1 MKNIS
6 NYSIVLIGFSY
17 TFLIINKIA
26 FGITIGLGILVLLNK
41 YKSIILKE
49 SKILVKKINKF
60 TIFLFS
66 FFILSFSFSTV
77 NSIEIYRSLQVL
89 IYLILFMTLSL
100 LIYIIF
106 HRKKTELDLLLKALS
121 VSTLFNSILI
131 FIYNIT
137 NYNSG
142 ELVMFKGY
150 MNIISLITI
159 LNLYFFRSKLN
170 FISTILLVPN
180 VLMTGSASSIL
191 GILFGTIFCT
201 VYLFFRRY
209 VNSLVVKNFLIF
221 FSFAALIV
229 SSNIFLKNLPNKFDI
244 NSMTNFEFKI
254 PINLIDVHRQ
264 IIWGFTINKF
274 HEKPLFGYGPDSS
287 NFIDG
292 SQKDI
297 GIQMTGDMNF
307 IPSHPHNFFFE
318 LLLET
323 GLVGTIIFII
333 VLIYTN
339 FRVYKINSSESFTI
353 FLIFF
358 NAYFWGSSLVNFSFW
373 LGWWQGSYYLLL
385 GLLSSKGFPKK

>member
-1 MKNIS
+1 
-6 NYSIVLIGFSY
+6 
-17 TFLIINKIA
+17 
-26 FGITIGLGILVLLNK
+26 
-41 YKSIILKE
+41 
-49 SKILVKKINKF
+49 
-60 TIFLFS
+60 
-66 FFILSFSFSTV
+66 
-77 NSIEIYRSLQVL
+77 
-89 IYLILFMTLSL
+89 
-100 LIYIIF
+100 
-106 HRKKTELDLLLKALS
+106 
-121 VSTLFNSILI
+121 
-131 FIYNIT
+131 
-137 NYNSG
+137 
-142 ELVMFKGY
+142 
-150 MNIISLITI
+150 
-159 LNLYFFRSKLN
+159 
-170 FISTILLVPN
+170 
-180 VLMTGSASSIL
+180 MTGSASSIL
-191 GILFGTIFCT
+191 GILFGTFFCT

-244 NSMTNFEFKI
+244 NSMTNFQFKI

-264 IIWGFTINKF
+264 IIWGFTFNKF
-274 HEKPLFGYGPDSS
+274 QEKPLFGYGPDSS

-297 GIQMTGDMNF
+297 GIKMTGDMNF
-307 IPSHPHNFFFE
+307 IPSHPHNFFLE

-339 FRVYKINSSESFTI
+339 FRVYKINNSENFTI

-385 GLLSSKGFPKK
+385 GLLSSKAFRKK